1 MIYDELEMYPMDI
14 DIRLRTISNWAR
26 HLSGNQAKFSN
37 VFYRLSRKL
46 NEYGYTYLNW
56 VYLIKT
62 ILNECGFTYI
72 WETENV
78 NNKERLK
85 CVVKQRLLD
94 HYVQNGNHQI
104 LQKH

>member
-1 MIYDELEMYPMDI
+1 MQNTLNLKSSTPNYMIYDELEMYPMDI

-37 VFYRLSRKL
+37 GLYRLSRKL

-62 ILNECGFTYI
+62 ILNECGFTFIYG
-72 WETENV
+72 
-78 NNKERLK
+78 
-85 CVVKQRLLD
+85 KQKMLIIKK
-94 HYVQNGNHQI
+94 G
-104 LQKH
+104 